1 MRKVIAL
8 LGFVAV
14 LGLASCRCPEQAA
27 FVSFEASWKVIGPR
41 YVTYVKA
48 DPTLTDQDKADRIAT
63 ATLLD
68 QVIVEAKAA
77 RSGTTA
83 PAPVR

>member
-1 MRKVIAL
+1 MSRFLAL
-8 LGFVAV
+8 LGFLSV

-48 DPTLTDQDKADRIAT
+48 DPTLTDQDKVDRITT

-77 RSGTTA
+77 RAGTTS